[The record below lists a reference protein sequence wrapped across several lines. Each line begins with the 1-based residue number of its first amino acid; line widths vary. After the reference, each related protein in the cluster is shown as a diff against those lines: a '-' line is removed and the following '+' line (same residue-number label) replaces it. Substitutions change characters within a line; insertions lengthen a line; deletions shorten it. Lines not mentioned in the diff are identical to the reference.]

1 MGQTIIPITP
11 TVPPASNLGAVA
23 HTARATVWDVVEHLC
38 DYLGLDITK
47 QVPRVVRRSIQAAL
61 REVSNA
67 RRWTYFYK
75 HGRILTH
82 GFYSTGTVQ
91 YQDSSGTY
99 PRQITLTGGTWPS
112 WAARGTLRIGIVT
125 YDVDQMV
132 NSTVLTLDPVLNPGP
147 NGDALIPAGTP
158 FQLYC
163 DTYDLPED
171 FIATDQEFA
180 DISWG
185 GMEYVHPNK
194 WLQVTRYYAS
204 YSNTPR
210 YYTIRGNPKIP
221 NRLSV
226 SIFPFP
232 DSDRTIDFVYHR
244 GARKVTIDRYQTG
257 SASVNAS
264 GGATQTVTGTG
275 TNWTASMAGS
285 VIRLSGDSLNFPTDF
300 AGDNPA
306 AIERNIVSVQSATQL
321 TVDDAISQSFSGVKY
336 RISDP
341 IDVESGAMY
350 EAFVRCAEMHASIQ
364 RNSKDRELARKE
376 YMLALEIAKEAD
388 SRNFAVRVAGMGG
401 PYRQR
406 LANMPRGPDIP

>member
-1 MGQTIIPITP
+1 
-11 TVPPASNLGAVA
+11 
-23 HTARATVWDVVEHLC
+23 
-38 DYLGLDITK
+38 
-47 QVPRVVRRSIQAAL
+47 
-61 REVSNA
+61 
-67 RRWTYFYK
+67 
-75 HGRILTH
+75 
-82 GFYSTGTVQ
+82 
-91 YQDSSGTY
+91 
-99 PRQITLTGGTWPS
+99 
-112 WAARGTLRIGIVT
+112 
-125 YDVDQMV
+125 MV